1 MIVSNQKGNVCLV
14 KRDDGKNFLD
24 LEIIKNG
31 WKKMHDDSV
40 QQMYFMKKKLQ
51 EHEFI
56 IYGIGV
62 HNLKKKC
69 MYINMYK
76 T

>member
-40 QQMYFMKKKLQ
+40 QQMYFMKK
-51 EHEFI
+51 
-56 IYGIGV
+56 
-62 HNLKKKC
+62 NW
-69 MYINMYK
+69 
-76 T
+76 